1 MTAQKKCRTKRP
13 DIQKT
18 TINGF
23 ANRKNREDRG
33 DMLATGALV
42 HGLRHSGHLLLNL
55 AKA

>member
-23 ANRKNREDRG
+23 ANRKNRENRG

-42 HGLRHSGHLLLNL
+42 HGLRHSGHLLFNL